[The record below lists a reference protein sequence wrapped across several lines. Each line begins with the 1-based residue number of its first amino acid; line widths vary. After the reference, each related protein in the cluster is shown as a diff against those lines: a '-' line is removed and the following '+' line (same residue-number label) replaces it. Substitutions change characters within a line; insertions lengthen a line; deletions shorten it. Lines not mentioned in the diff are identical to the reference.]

1 MTEPTKIRAQ
11 LLTSGAN
18 GVNGISGAPMSV
30 PNNLAQSAI
39 VRILMNHD
47 METGLRLDP
56 GGKTIPAW
64 FIQTVVIRHLEKTVM
79 TLHCGPA
86 VSKNP
91 FFQFTLR
98 NVRAGD
104 KVSVHWT
111 DSRGETRSDE
121 ASVA

>member
-1 MTEPTKIRAQ
+1 MAEPTKIRAQ
-11 LLTSGAN
+11 LITG
-18 GVNGISGAPMSV
+18 GTGGAPNS
-30 PNNLAQSAI
+30 SATTAL

-47 METGLRLDP
+47 METGLRVDT
-56 GGKTIPAW
+56 GGKAIPAW
-64 FIQTVVIRHLEKTVM
+64 FIQTAVIRHLEKTVM

-98 NVRAGD
+98 NARAGD
-104 KVSVHWT
+104 KISVHWT

-121 ASVA
+121 ATVA

>member
-1 MTEPTKIRAQ
+1 MAEPTKIRAQ
-11 LLTSGAN
+11 LTSSGPTSGP
-18 GVNGISGAPMSV
+18 GSGPT
-30 PNNLAQSAI
+30 SAL

-47 METGLRLDP
+47 METGLRSEA

-64 FIQTVVIRHLEKTVM
+64 FIQTAVIRHLEKTVM

-98 NVRAGD
+98 NARAGE
-104 KVSVHWT
+104 KISVHWT

-121 ASVA
+121 AIIA

>member
-1 MTEPTKIRAQ
+1 MAEPTKIRAQ
-11 LLTSGAN
+11 LITSGPN
-18 GVNGISGAPMSV
+18 SGPISGPT
-30 PNNLAQSAI
+30 SAL

-47 METGLRLDP
+47 METGLRSEA

-64 FIQTVVIRHLEKTVM
+64 FIQTAVIRHLEKTVM

-98 NVRAGD
+98 NARAGE
-104 KVSVHWT
+104 KISVHWT

-121 ASVA
+121 AIIA

>member
-1 MTEPTKIRAQ
+1 MAEPTKIRAQ
-11 LLTSGAN
+11 LIPSAPT
-18 GVNGISGAPMSV
+18 GAPT
-30 PNNLAQSAI
+30 SAPTSAM

-47 METGLRLDP
+47 METGLRLEP
-56 GGKTIPAW
+56 SGKAVPAW

-98 NVRAGD
+98 NARAGE
-104 KVSVHWT
+104 KVSVQWI

-121 ASVA
+121 ATIA

>member
-1 MTEPTKIRAQ
+1 MAEPTKIRAQ
-11 LLTSGAN
+11 LITSGPTGAST
-18 GVNGISGAPMSV
+18 GVTTSAP
-30 PNNLAQSAI
+30 NSAL

-47 METGLRLDP
+47 METGLRSDA

-98 NVRAGD
+98 NARAGE
-104 KVSVHWT
+104 KISVQWT
-111 DSRGETRSDE
+111 DNRGESRSDE
-121 ASVA
+121 ALIA

>member
-1 MTEPTKIRAQ
+1 MAEPTKIRAQ
-11 LLTSGAN
+11 LISSGPTSG
-18 GVNGISGAPMSV
+18 PT
-30 PNNLAQSAI
+30 SAL

-47 METGLRLDP
+47 METGLRSEA

-64 FIQTVVIRHLEKTVM
+64 FIQTAVIRHLEKTVM

-98 NVRAGD
+98 NARAGE
-104 KVSVHWT
+104 KISVHWT

-121 ASVA
+121 AIIA

>member
-1 MTEPTKIRAQ
+1 MAEPTKIRAQ
-11 LLTSGAN
+11 LIVSAPA
-18 GVNGISGAPMSV
+18 GVPTGAPT
-30 PNNLAQSAI
+30 SATSSAL

-47 METGLRLDP
+47 METGLRTDP
-56 GGKTIPAW
+56 SGRAIPAW
-64 FIQTVVIRHLEKTVM
+64 FIQTVVIRHLEKAVM

-98 NVRAGD
+98 NARAGE
-104 KVSVHWT
+104 KVSVQWT

-121 ASVA
+121 AIIA

>member
-1 MTEPTKIRAQ
+1 MAEPTKIRAQ
-11 LLTSGAN
+11 LITSGPN
-18 GVNGISGAPMSV
+18 SGPISGPT
-30 PNNLAQSAI
+30 SAL

-47 METGLRLDP
+47 METGLRSEA
-56 GGKTIPAW
+56 GGKSIPAW
-64 FIQTVVIRHLEKTVM
+64 FIQTAVIRHLEKTVM

-98 NVRAGD
+98 NARAGE
-104 KVSVHWT
+104 KISVHWT

-121 ASVA
+121 AIIA

>member
-1 MTEPTKIRAQ
+1 MAEPTKIRAQ
-11 LLTSGAN
+11 LITSGPN
-18 GVNGISGAPMSV
+18 SGPIGG
-30 PNNLAQSAI
+30 PTSAL

-47 METGLRLDP
+47 METGLRSET
-56 GGKTIPAW
+56 GGKTVPAW
-64 FIQTVVIRHLEKTVM
+64 FIQTAVIRHLEKTVI

-98 NVRAGD
+98 NARAGE
-104 KVSVHWT
+104 KISVHWT

-121 ASVA
+121 AIIA

>member
-1 MTEPTKIRAQ
+1 MAEPTKIRAQ
-11 LLTSGAN
+11 LIASAPTGTPTS
-18 GVNGISGAPMSV
+18 APT
-30 PNNLAQSAI
+30 SAL

-47 METGLRLDP
+47 METGLRSDP
-56 GGKTIPAW
+56 GGRPIPAW
-64 FIQTVVIRHLEKTVM
+64 FIQTVVIRHLEKAVM

-98 NVRAGD
+98 NARAGE
-104 KVSVHWT
+104 KVSVQWT

-121 ASVA
+121 TTIA

>member
-1 MTEPTKIRAQ
+1 MAEPTKIRAQ
-11 LLTSGAN
+11 LISSGP
-18 GVNGISGAPMSV
+18 ISGPISG
-30 PNNLAQSAI
+30 PTSAL

-47 METGLRLDP
+47 METGLRSEA

-64 FIQTVVIRHLEKTVM
+64 FIQTAVIRHLEKTVM

-98 NVRAGD
+98 NARAGE
-104 KVSVHWT
+104 KISVHWT

-121 ASVA
+121 AIIA